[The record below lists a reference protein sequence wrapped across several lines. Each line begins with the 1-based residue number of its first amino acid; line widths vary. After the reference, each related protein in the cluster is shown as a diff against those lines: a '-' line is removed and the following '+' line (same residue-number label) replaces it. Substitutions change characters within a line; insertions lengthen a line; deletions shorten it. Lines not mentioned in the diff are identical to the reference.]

1 MANTKITSRVIA
13 DDAVTT
19 AAIADDAITSAT
31 IADDAVVTASIA
43 DDAITSALI
52 ADDAVGAA
60 QIAANA
66 LGINDL
72 IEECNKVL
80 GEIDPDFTGISRR
93 QIFDDMLFMES
104 GEGWSIDLGKFRDGK
119 KVYYRYND
127 TGFSINNMPL
137 NELEVTQLKA
147 AIDILSQFKGMP
159 QFEWIHEMV
168 PKLQQG
174 SISDEKKTII
184 DFDSNIYLK
193 GIDRLG
199 ELYNAILYK
208 KVLNVSYQPFEDD
221 KPYDVIIHP
230 YYLKQYNNRWFL
242 FGYNLEKE
250 KYDWNLAIDRIV
262 DMVEIKGKYQKNME
276 IDWSEYFEDM
286 IGVTKPE
293 RGELENITLHFSS
306 KTAKYIES
314 KPLHGSQ
321 KARWVDNVT
330 LEVTLEVLVNY
341 ELERLILSYCD
352 SVKVVSPQ
360 NLKKKINLIRPFG
373 KAALWQK
380 LLLNQANTRALLLLK
395 NPQSRLIL
403 LALLAVL
410 RSMKIILRVMTLSF
424 HQPLGTY

>member
-1 MANTKITSRVIA
+1 MATNKN
-13 DDAVTT
+13 
-19 AAIADDAITSAT
+19 
-31 IADDAVVTASIA
+31 
-43 DDAITSALI
+43 ALI
-52 ADDAVGAA
+52 RYKVLDKCFRNTGRRYF
-60 QIAANA
+60 
-66 LGINDL
+66 INDL
-72 IEECNKVL
+72 IAECNKVL
-80 GEIDPDFTGISRR
+80 SEIDPDFTGISRR

-104 GEGWSIDLGKFRDGK
+104 AEGWSIDLGKFRDGK

-127 TGFSINNMPL
+127 TSFSINNMPL

-208 KVLNVSYQPFEDD
+208 KVLKVSYQPFEDEN
-221 KPYDVIIHP
+221 PYDVIIHP

-242 FGYNLEKE
+242 FGYNPEKE

-262 DMVEIKGKYQKNME
+262 NVAEIKGKYEKNTE
-276 IDWSEYFEDM
+276 IDWSEYFEDI

-293 RGELENITLHFSS
+293 KGKTEKIVLHFYG
-306 KTAKYIES
+306 KTGKYIES

-321 KARWVDNVT
+321 RANWLDKAV
-330 LEVTLEVLVNY
+330 LEVSVEVMINY
-341 ELERLILSYCD
+341 ELERMILSYGESVKVIAPKRLSEQVKQRLILSTNNY
-352 SVKVVSPQ
+352 
-360 NLKKKINLIRPFG
+360 
-373 KAALWQK
+373 
-380 LLLNQANTRALLLLK
+380 
-395 NPQSRLIL
+395 
-403 LALLAVL
+403 
-410 RSMKIILRVMTLSF
+410 
-424 HQPLGTY
+424 